1 MEVKGSQK
9 LRYDTKFSIN
19 KSQHIKFAAL
29 SGDYNPIHMDAHVAR
44 KSSFGR
50 NIVHG
55 IHSLLVALEV
65 GLNKKWFNSNLNSI
79 ESITVNFPKPIYPGD
94 EVNLSFSLNENN
106 GCLLQ
111 IKKHQVELVKIK
123 LKLSMEGFKKKSLN
137 KINGKQPNREKPLL
151 QKLKEGVSY
160 KNTLPL
166 QIDKTLLVT
175 FFPKCCEWFG
185 ENAVASIAQLSTVV
199 GMYWPGVNSLLSDI
213 KIKFHEDKKNINKIA
228 INSTLNNCEFSLT
241 QINVVTESINAKVN
255 AFFRPPSIEQIDF
268 FSLKEFVKENEFS
281 NQIVLIVGGARGI
294 GEVTA
299 KILAAGGASVHIT
312 YVHSKAEAEKI
323 TKEIK
328 QGGGEASFHYCD
340 ASGDSKSVSNL
351 SLKLPEVSHIY
362 YFASPPI
369 FVRRTQNFSEML
381 FDKFYSVYVKGFW
394 SLLTAF
400 NLNNRI
406 RIFYPSTVAI
416 DQDMKEMPEYA
427 TAKKM
432 GEDLVE
438 GLNNSYENIEIQI
451 ARLPRIITDQT
462 NTIAYAESL
471 EAKDVMLPLIKK
483 LG

>member
-9 LRYDTKFSIN
+9 LKYDTKISID
-19 KSQHIKFAAL
+19 KLQHINFAAL

-65 GLNKKWFNSNLNSI
+65 ALDKKWLGSNLNSI
-79 ESITVNFPKPIYPGD
+79 ESISVNFPKPIYPD
-94 EVNLSFSLNENN
+94 DKVNLSFSSTDNN
-106 GCLLQ
+106 RCLLQ
-111 IKKHQVELVKIK
+111 IKKNQVELVKIK
-123 LKLSMEGFKKKSLN
+123 LKLSMQGFNKKCLN
-137 KINGKQPNREKPLL
+137 EITGRKPNKEKPLL
-151 QKLKEGVSY
+151 QKLEEGVTY

-166 QIDKTLLVT
+166 QIDKTLLVA

-185 ENAVASIAQLSTVV
+185 ENAVASMVQLSTVV
-199 GMYWPGVNSLLSDI
+199 GMYWPGLNSLLSDI
-213 KIKFHEDKKNINKIA
+213 KIKFQEDKKNINKIA
-228 INSTLNNCEFSLT
+228 IASILNNCEFSLT
-241 QINVVTESINAKVN
+241 QINAVTESINARIN

-268 FSLKEFVKENEFS
+268 SSLKELVKEDEFS

-312 YVHSKAEAEKI
+312 YVHSRAEAEKI

-328 QGGGEASFHYCD
+328 NGGGDASFHYCD
-340 ASGDSKSVSNL
+340 ASGDSTSVSDL
-351 SLKLPEVSHIY
+351 ALKLPEVSHIY

-369 FVRRTQNFSEML
+369 FVRRTQNFSEIL
-381 FDKFYSVYVKGFW
+381 FDKFYSIYVKGFW
-394 SLLTAF
+394 NLLTAF
-400 NLNNRI
+400 NLNNEI
-406 RIFYPSTVAI
+406 RIFYPSTIAI

-438 GLNNSYENIEIQI
+438 GLNNSYEGLEIQI
-451 ARLPRIITDQT
+451 ARLPRIRTDQT